1 MSSLLSLSLGYIY
14 IRTNNTYIYTHTN
27 THLLGAGSTVENEED
42 RLVLLALGLLLD
54 VSLRLAKDLRRQLPE
69 KQISRV
75 IAIVNSVVGLRGS

>member
-1 MSSLLSLSLGYIY
+1 MENEKDGHVFLAISLSSRVYTYIY
-14 IRTNNTYIYTHTN
+14 IRTNNTYVYTHTN

-69 KQISRV
+69 E
-75 IAIVNSVVGLRGS
+75 